1 MIGENEKEV
10 HSIKNFVSSLKIMVL
25 KIMITVMVTM
35 MTMITMITMI
45 TMMMMIT
52 MITMIMM
59 VMMTPNHLPEGEDL
73 KVGGIACPETF
84 TLLSPEEPIW

>member
-25 KIMITVMVTM
+25 KIMITVM
-35 MTMITMITMI
+35 ITMDTMI
-45 TMMMMIT
+45 TMM
-52 MITMIMM
+52 
-59 VMMTPNHLPEGEDL
+59 MMTPNHLPEGEDL

>member
-25 KIMITVMVTM
+25 KIMIMVMV
-35 MTMITMITMI
+35 TMITMITMI
-45 TMMMMIT
+45 IMITMIMMIT
-52 MITMIMM
+52 MITMMIM
-59 VMMTPNHLPEGEDL
+59 MMTPNHLPEGEDL

>member
-35 MTMITMITMI
+35 ITMITMI
-45 TMMMMIT
+45 TMMMM
-52 MITMIMM
+52 M
-59 VMMTPNHLPEGEDL
+59 PNHLPEGEDL

-84 TLLSPEEPIW
+84 TLLSPEEPIWR